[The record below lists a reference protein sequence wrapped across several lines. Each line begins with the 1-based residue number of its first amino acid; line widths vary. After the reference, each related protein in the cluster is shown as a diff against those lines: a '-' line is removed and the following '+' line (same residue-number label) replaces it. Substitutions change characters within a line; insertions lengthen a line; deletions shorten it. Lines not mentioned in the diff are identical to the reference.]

1 VSVDVLISEG
11 ALRHN
16 LETLRSKVA
25 PAELM
30 FVVKSNGYGH
40 DILAV
45 SRIAE
50 SAGIKWLGV
59 LEIPAAL
66 ELRSVIRSPDVNIL
80 VWQFDK
86 FDSLEEVAD
95 KNIEL
100 GVGDFAQLSQL
111 SSYSNVKV
119 HLKIDTG
126 LNRNG
131 VREDDW
137 KRFVEEALALE
148 RKGAISVVAVWSHLA
163 ETSDE
168 QDDEARSRFEE
179 ALSWAESRFSRKLM
193 SHLSASSASFRRPE
207 FRFDMIRN
215 GGHVYG
221 IPSFDGTT
229 PKDMDLIPVMTL
241 VSRVSQVD
249 QVSNN
254 QVRLTVQAG
263 YTHGIPGLAAG
274 KTEVAIRGQRY
285 SVTEVLAESMIVIGA
300 TAADVGEIV
309 HIFGD
314 GSHGEQTVREWGD
327 AIGTLGDEIC
337 CRINPSLKRIV
348 VE

>member
-1 VSVDVLISEG
+1 MSVDVLISEG

-16 LETLRSKVA
+16 LETLRSEVA

-59 LEIPAAL
+59 LEIPSAI
-66 ELRSVIRSPDVNIL
+66 ELRSVIQSPDVNIL
-80 VWQFDK
+80 AWQFDK
-86 FDSLEEVAD
+86 FDSLEEVAE
-95 KNIEL
+95 KNIQL

-111 SSYSNVKV
+111 ASYSNVKV

-137 KRFVEEALALE
+137 IRFVDEALALE
-148 RKGAISVVAVWSHLA
+148 KKGAISVVAVWSHLA
-163 ETSDE
+163 ETSDDS
-168 QDDEARSRFEE
+168 DDEARSRFEK

-229 PKDMDLIPVMTL
+229 PKDMGLIPVMTL
-241 VSRVSQVD
+241 VSKVSQVERL
-249 QVSNN
+249 SNN

-285 SVTEVLAESMIVIGA
+285 SVTEVLAESMIVTGA
-300 TAADVGEIV
+300 TAVDVGDIV
-309 HIFGD
+309 YIFGD
-314 GSHGEQTVREWGD
+314 GSHGEQTVRQWGD
-327 AIGTLGDEIC
+327 SIGTLGDEIC

>member
-1 VSVDVLISEG
+1 MSVEVWISEG

-16 LETLRSKVA
+16 LKTLSSKVA
-25 PAELM
+25 PTELM

-40 DILAV
+40 GVIAV
-45 SRIAE
+45 SKIAE
-50 SAGIKWLGV
+50 DAGIKWLGV
-59 LEIPAAL
+59 LEIPAAI

-80 VWQFDK
+80 AWQFDK
-86 FDSLEEVAD
+86 FDSLEEVAA
-95 KNIEL
+95 KNIQL

-131 VREDDW
+131 VREVDW
-137 KRFVEEALALE
+137 KHFVDEALALE
-148 RKGAISVVAVWSHLA
+148 KVGAISVVAIWSHLA
-163 ETSDE
+163 ETSDGS
-168 QDDEARSRFEE
+168 DDQARSRFEE
-179 ALSWAESRFSRKLM
+179 ALSWAESRFGRKLKA
-193 SHLSASSASFRRPE
+193 HLSASAASFRRSE

-229 PKDMDLIPVMTL
+229 PKDMGLIPVMTL
-241 VSRVSQVD
+241 VSKVSEVQ

-254 QVRLTVQAG
+254 QFHLRVQAG

-274 KTEVAIRGQRY
+274 ITEVTIGGRRY
-285 SVTEVLAESMIVIGA
+285 LVTEVLAESMIVTGSEP
-300 TAADVGEIV
+300 ADLGEIV
-309 HIFGD
+309 YIFGD
-314 GSHGEQTVREWGD
+314 GSHGEQTVRQWAD

-337 CRINPSLKRIV
+337 CRINPSLRRIV